1 MNLYDQE
8 FEFEMRYV
16 RVSKPYDDDDNRTL
30 LLDQRTE
37 KLTRKD
43 SAAKP
48 TLFICFE
55 HEIMEFPLEGEQVV
69 GRPSKDR
76 IPDIPIT
83 NKYVSRKHGVFK
95 TVDGKVTY
103 IPAESSN
110 GTLLGKKKLE
120 AGVAISI
127 LDGDEL
133 IIPASGDSEGVDV
146 MLVCALSESRINIWK
161 DLIVSSRDALTGL
174 PGRNAFRTW
183 YLMNHSW
190 NTEAEM
196 CLFILDIDKFKT
208 INDTY
213 GHAAGDKA
221 LKILSEH
228 LRRTA
233 GDTGYICRWGGDEF
247 TGILSGSDSSV
258 KADLDAMRERIG
270 RIKIEGRFYMT
281 ISAGIID
288 IKSIAGIKEIDRLV
302 TIADKALYRAKE
314 KGRNCVCIAKV
325 QKKA

>member
-1 MNLYDQE
+1 MSRVDDQ
-8 FEFEMRYV
+8 
-16 RVSKPYDDDDNRTL
+16 DNNKTMF
-30 LLDQRTE
+30 LDQKTE
-37 KLTRKD
+37 KLSRNTSCVQPK
-43 SAAKP
+43 
-48 TLFICFE
+48 LFVCFE
-55 HEIMEFPLEGEQVV
+55 HEIMEFALSGEQLV
-69 GRPSKDR
+69 GRPSKDQ

-83 NKYVSRKHGVFK
+83 NKYVSRKHGYFI
-95 TVDGKVTY
+95 TSGGKVSYT
-103 IPAESSN
+103 PAESSN
-110 GTLLGKKKLE
+110 GTFLGKKKLAPGE
-120 AGVAISI
+120 AISI

-133 IIPASGDSEGVDV
+133 IIPASDETEGVDV
-146 MLVCALSESRINIWK
+146 MLVCALSESRIKIWK
-161 DLIVSSRDALTGL
+161 DLMASSKDALTGL

-233 GDTGYICRWGGDEF
+233 GDSGYICRWGGDEF
-247 TGILSGSDSSV
+247 TGILPGSDSSV

-288 IKSIAGIKEIDRLV
+288 IKSVAGIREIDRLV